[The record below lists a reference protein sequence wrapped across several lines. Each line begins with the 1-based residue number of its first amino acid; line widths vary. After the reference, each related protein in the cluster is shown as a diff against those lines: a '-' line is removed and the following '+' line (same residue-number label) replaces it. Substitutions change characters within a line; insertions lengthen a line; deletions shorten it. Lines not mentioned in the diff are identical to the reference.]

1 MEDYHRSLSYDSNQ
15 INLSAVKAHFLHRT
29 ICVLDF
35 ANGVLI
41 ILYVGLL
48 LFCLFLLV
56 ENWLSCKSGQNSG
69 LLWYLGCTSILCIC
83 RFTGFALVLSK
94 GTGKQRAVCILFTL
108 NRLFFGVQHF
118 TTTMSDAIL
127 FDRLLNALLADHFN
141 TWYQLQNRT

>member
-1 MEDYHRSLSYDSNQ
+1 MHVMEDYHRSLSYDSNQ
-15 INLSAVKAHFLHRT
+15 INLSAVKAHFLHKT

-48 LFCLFLLV
+48 LFCLFLLS

-83 RFTGFALVLSK
+83 RFTGFVLVLSK
-94 GTGKQRAVCILFTL
+94 GTGMYRAVYILFTL
-108 NRLFFGVQHF
+108 NWHYPEVQYY
-118 TTTMSDAIL
+118 TT
-127 FDRLLNALLADHFN
+127 ALSG
-141 TWYQLQNRT
+141 